1 MLQRMLNRGGRSMF
15 LTTAVL
21 LTVTCPT
28 ASVASDV
35 SYVMPDGKK
44 FRLTR
49 STTEY
54 GLLFRSGE
62 EATACT
68 ERFVAQGL
76 GTVQPF
82 ELRPETPVRL
92 FKVPQVSEAR
102 RAALLADPVLL
113 DARPVYRFD
122 GEPTPVISSGTM
134 VVKLR
139 PDLTDQERRAL
150 WREFDT
156 IEVRVMRGLHDVY
169 VVEPAGIDQDE
180 VARAEQL
187 AADDRT
193 LWSTPNFRRAMRTL
207 QSAPSDEFFHLQ
219 WHLNNTGQTEGTDDA
234 DIDALEAWSTSTGSS
249 ILFGMFDDSCDVDH
263 EDLVDN
269 YIGIGQD
276 VVVPFFDDGNKDPRP
291 KFFFDAHGTAVMGLA
306 VAAANSVG
314 VRGVAYDAKFTASRG
329 LLNFPTDDEIASAFT
344 FALEQN
350 VDVHIN
356 SWGPIGRFPDPPIL
370 ADAFETAFRE
380 GRDPDGPGG
389 IAPRGMVIVFA
400 AGNGNAQNDI
410 GFAISS
416 LPSVIAV
423 GATTFDDL
431 RSGFSNF
438 GNQLSV
444 MAPGGG
450 DPSFGI
456 TTTDT
461 EDGIDKVAQ
470 GYNVGGTAVDPESGF
485 QFGPDI
491 DPDGGYTGF
500 FGGTSA
506 ACPIV
511 AGVAG
516 LVLSANPE
524 LTATDVRIILEHTTD
539 QINPV
544 EAQYGEVTSRSFKYG
559 YGRVNANKAVL
570 AAVDAVSNGGL
581 TWPGTPAD
589 LNVDTTVLTWIAG
602 AETDEFIV
610 VQRNDVL
617 NFIPQEGSCYDE
629 DQEGCSGQTIEAL
642 PDGAAVLDVGCGI
655 DCEAG
660 TDQSVNFTRPTLGTM
675 VLAVYG
681 RNATTGRYSFGVSA
695 KVQSTQPPA
704 VTISVSPLEGFSPL
718 VVNFAGNALS
728 ELTIDENA
736 TEWDFDIDDD
746 ITADA
751 RTRNAQNTYTV
762 DPGVTKIFVARLT
775 MRDDEGNAGSAQVAI
790 RVDGP
795 ARPDSGDG
803 IGTSD
808 LKIIAGV
815 PGTSGSDNDTGPS
828 PFEVILS
835 LDTAGL
841 TGTFQSVVWDLGD
854 GTRATSLAVPH
865 TYINESDTDL
875 RLTIV
880 ATITTATSS
889 GTIVSSSAQRA
900 ITVQP
905 GIAVVDPGEP
915 NLPGTSPI
923 GDGGRATACGVI
935 SAIPLLFT
943 LFSLMWLRRRSG

>member
-1 MLQRMLNRGGRSMF
+1 MMLQRMLNRSGRSMF

-21 LTVTCPT
+21 LAVTCPT
-28 ASVASDV
+28 ASLASDV

-68 ERFVAQGL
+68 KRFVAQGL

-82 ELRPETPVRL
+82 GLRPETPVRL
-92 FKVPQVSEAR
+92 FKVPQVSDAL
-102 RAALLADPVLL
+102 RAALLADPALL
-113 DARPVYRFD
+113 DARPIYRFD

-156 IEVRVMRGLHDVY
+156 IEVRAMRGLHDVY
-169 VVEPAGIDQDE
+169 VVEPAGVDQDE

-219 WHLNNTGQTEGTDDA
+219 WHLNNTGQTGGTDDA
-234 DIDALEAWSTSTGSS
+234 DIDALEAWSTSTGSGV
-249 ILFGMFDDSCDVDH
+249 LFGMFDDSCDVDH
-263 EDLVDN
+263 EDLADN

-276 VVVPFFDDGNKDPRP
+276 VALSFFEEGYEDPRP
-291 KFFFDAHGTAVMGLA
+291 KVSNDAHGTAVMGLA
-306 VAAANSVG
+306 VATANSVG
-314 VRGVAYDAKFTASRG
+314 VRGVSYDAKFTATRG
-329 LLNFPTDDEIASAFT
+329 LLQVATEAATASAYT
-344 FALEQN
+344 FALEQG

-356 SWGPIGRFPDPPIL
+356 SWGFIGRFSTPPIL
-370 ADAFETAFRE
+370 ADAIETAFRE

-400 AGNGNAQNDI
+400 AGNSDAENEL
-410 GFAISS
+410 GFSISGLS
-416 LPSVIAV
+416 GVIEV
-423 GATTFDDL
+423 GATTFNDL
-431 RSGFSNF
+431 RAGFSNF

-450 DPSFGI
+450 DPTFGI
-456 TTTDT
+456 TTTDV
-461 EDGIDKVAQ
+461 EDGVDNVAQ
-470 GYNVGGTAVDPESGF
+470 GYNEGGMAVDPNTGRDL
-485 QFGPDI
+485 GLVDI
-491 DPDGGYTGF
+491 DLDGGYTGF

-516 LVLSANPE
+516 LILSANPE

-539 QINPV
+539 KINPAQ
-544 EAQYGEVTSRSFKYG
+544 AQYGGVTSRSFKYG

-589 LNVDTTVLTWIAG
+589 LNIDTTVLTWTAG

-617 NFIPQEGSCYDE
+617 DFTPQEGSCYSA

-642 PDGAAVLDVGCGI
+642 PDGAVVLDVGCGT

-660 TDQSVNFTRPTLGTM
+660 TDQSVDFTRPTLGTM

-728 ELTIDENA
+728 DLTIDENA

-762 DPGVTKIFVARLT
+762 DAGVTKIFVARLT

-815 PGTSGSDNDTGPS
+815 PGTSGSDSDTGPS

-875 RLTIV
+875 RLTVV

-905 GIAVVDPGEP
+905 GVAVVDPGEP

-943 LFSLMWLRRRSG
+943 LFSLMWLRRR